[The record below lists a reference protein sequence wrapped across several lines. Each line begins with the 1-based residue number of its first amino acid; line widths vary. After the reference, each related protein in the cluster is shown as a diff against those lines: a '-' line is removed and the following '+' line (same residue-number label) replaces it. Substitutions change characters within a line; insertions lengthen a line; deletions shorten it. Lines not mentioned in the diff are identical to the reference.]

1 MNILIFSK
9 HFWPESF
16 RINELAED
24 LFRINGGVKVLTGK
38 PNYPSG
44 DIFPG
49 YTASGFQCD
58 MTNTGIPIYRVPM
71 IPRGR
76 GGIFRLLLNYVSFNL
91 SALFFSPFLLRKE
104 KIDVIFVYGTSPLI
118 QGLSAIPLK
127 WIFGAKLSVW
137 VQDLWP
143 EDLVTTGHVTNPF
156 VLKINEWAARL
167 LYYFCD
173 QILIQAESFRAPVSR
188 LAPPR
193 KEILF
198 LPNAAERDVFSNVG
212 NFILPQSLEFLKSG
226 FNIVFA
232 GNIGNN
238 QSIETIIEAAEI
250 LRNHDDIKIVLI
262 GSGSRFDY
270 LHAEITKRRLSN
282 VIAPGR
288 FASEVMPAIFHFSQG
303 LLVSLAKKDSL
314 SWTVP
319 CKVQAYLAAGKP
331 ILASLD
337 GEAACIV
344 KESGGGLVS
353 AAEDPVNLANN
364 VLQLYS
370 MSAEQRMSMGISGR
384 RFAEYSYHPQKI
396 ARKLVNYFNTLKN
409 KKSLG

>member
-1 MNILIFSK
+1 MNILIFTK

-24 LFRINGGVKVLTGK
+24 LFEINGSVKVLTGK
-38 PNYPSG
+38 PNYPGG

-49 YTASGFQCD
+49 YQARGLQHE
-58 MTNTGIPIYRVPM
+58 MMNAGISVYRVPM
-71 IPRGR
+71 IPRGK
-76 GGIFRLLLNYVSFNL
+76 GGIFRLLVNYLSFNL
-91 SALFFSPFLLRKE
+91 SALIFSPILLRKE
-104 KIDVIFVYGTSPLI
+104 KIDIIFVYGTSPLI

-143 EDLVTTGHVTNPF
+143 EDLITTGHVTNPII
-156 VLKINEWAARL
+156 LKINEWAARL
-167 LYYFCD
+167 LYSLCD

-188 LAPPR
+188 LAPAK

-198 LPNAAERDVFSNVG
+198 LPNAAERSVFSHAD
-212 NFILPQSLEFLKSG
+212 NFILPKSLEFLKNG

-250 LRNHDDIKIVLI
+250 LRNHNDIKLVFI
-262 GSGSRFDY
+262 GSGSRSDY
-270 LHAEITKRRLSN
+270 LYAEIAKRGLHN

-288 FASEVMPAIFHFSQG
+288 FASDVMPAIFHFSQG
-303 LLVSLAKKDSL
+303 LLVSLARKDSL

-337 GEAACIV
+337 GEAAHII
-344 KESGGGLVS
+344 KKSGGGLVS
-353 AAEDPVNLANN
+353 AAEDPIGLANN
-364 VLQLYS
+364 ILLLYG
-370 MSAEQRMSMGISGR
+370 MSLEQRAEMGINGR
-384 RFAEYSYHPQKI
+384 RFAEHSYHPLKI
-396 ARKLVNYFNTLKN
+396 ARELNGYFNALKN